1 MTQPTDPAFPVEV
14 SMGENGWKERQT
26 GPNSVMTSG
35 LTKLELFAA
44 MAMQGF
50 CANPDFTNAGSGT
63 ISELSVERSKALIA
77 ALEKEKVRT

>member
-50 CANPDFTNAGSGT
+50 CANPNTWEITHYAVA
-63 ISELSVERSKALIA
+63 EHSVAAAKALIEV
-77 ALEKEKVRT
+77 LEKEEVSK

>member
-1 MTQPTDPAFPVEV
+1 MTHPTDPAFPVEV

-50 CANPDFTNAGSGT
+50 CANPEFSNSGSAV
-63 ISELSVERSKALIA
+63 INELSIERSKALIA
-77 ALEKEKVRT
+77 ALEKEQVRT